1 MGRDP
6 ERRLRERLAR
16 VEALHRG
23 ATTDGEREAAAKAL
37 QRVALRIVEVRSK
50 DEVARFCA
58 AHVASLGVPGRRNLD
73 RGGRQPTDDEI
84 RRMLQAW
91 ARGDVSRSRVR
102 GWAQKICDRVVLPAD
117 PVHEGAVRGEL
128 LLQLADLDRI
138 DLRPSDVPAMLTFLE
153 HRDWQAWF
161 ELLAEAALGQALR
174 SA

>member
-1 MGRDP
+1 MGKDP

-37 QRVALRIVEVRSK
+37 ERVALKIVEVRSK

-58 AHVASLGVPGRRNLD
+58 AHVASLGVPGRRNVD
-73 RGGRQPTDDEI
+73 QGGRAPTAAEI
-84 RRMLQAW
+84 RAMLLAW
-91 ARGDVSRSRVR
+91 TRGDVSRRRVR
-102 GWAQKICDRVVLPAD
+102 AWAQKICDRVVFPAD
-117 PVHEGAVRGEL
+117 PMADGACRGEL

-138 DLRPSDVPAMLTFLE
+138 GLTPADVPAMLAFLD
-153 HRDWQAWF
+153 HRDWHAWF
-161 ELLAEAALGQALR
+161 ELLATAARSSRR